1 MKKETEFGTVEC
13 GGTYSPD
20 LLNACNA
27 VPDLPFGTPFLW
39 NAIVRSAIIWA
50 QLNPHATIRQRV
62 LLLQDVADKLGVDAA
77 CIG

>member
-1 MKKETEFGTVEC
+1 MKKETEFGTVEY
-13 GGTYSPD
+13 GGTYAPD
-20 LLNACNA
+20 LFGDCDA
-27 VPDLPFGTPFLW
+27 VPGLPFGMPFLW
-39 NAIVRSAIIWA
+39 NGIVRSAEIWA

>member
-1 MKKETEFGTVEC
+1 MKKETEFGTVEL
-13 GGTYSPD
+13 GGEYAPD
-20 LLNACNA
+20 LLNACEA

-39 NAIVRSAIIWA
+39 NSIVRSAIIWA

>member
-1 MKKETEFGTVEC
+1 MKKEFKEWDAGYWEYTPHRNC
-13 GGTYSPD
+13 DTYPEPPYG
-20 LLNACNA
+20 L
-27 VPDLPFGTPFLW
+27 PFLW
-39 NAIVRSAIIWA
+39 NSIVRSAAIWA